1 MADKKRIYKV
11 TLTAVYNGGDDVD
24 LNATADSMFKSMRDA
39 DDRLMMLRV
48 DTIKEQKSIPK
59 AMQADIDRVV
69 EEARKKMGK

>member
-59 AMQADIDRVV
+59 AMQADIDRVI